1 MMAPKYDS
9 VAADDLVAAA
19 DDDDAVDDSVDCIK
33 IK

>member
-9 VAADDLVAAA
+9 VAADDLVAA

>member
-1 MMAPKYDS
+1 MAPKYDS

-19 DDDDAVDDSVDCIK
+19 DDDAVDDSVDCIK